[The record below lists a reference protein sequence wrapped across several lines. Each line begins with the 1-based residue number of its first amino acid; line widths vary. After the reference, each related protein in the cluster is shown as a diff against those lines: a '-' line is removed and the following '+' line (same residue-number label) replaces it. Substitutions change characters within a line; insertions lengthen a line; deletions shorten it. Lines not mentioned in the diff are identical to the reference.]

1 MSTSEKV
8 HAPELQEQDTVPQHP
23 ATDILNADALQPRA
37 ETARVESWTPDSAD
51 AGLASASASA
61 SAGATVEGAAA
72 AVPDA
77 GGTSTGAAA
86 DSAGGGATGPASE
99 DAVIEAIATVHD
111 PEIPVNIYELGL
123 IYAIDLYDD
132 GRVKI
137 EMTLTAPNCPSA
149 QELPVQVKEAVE
161 KVSGVASAQVEVVWD
176 PPWDMSR
183 MSDEAR
189 LALNMF

>member
-1 MSTSEKV
+1 MPLETVLHAEHDQAAGATAKV
-8 HAPELQEQDTVPQHP
+8 EG
-23 ATDILNADALQPRA
+23 
-37 ETARVESWTPDSAD
+37 WTPDGEAIHQ
-51 AGLASASASA
+51 
-61 SAGATVEGAAA
+61 EGESKVA
-72 AVPDA
+72 
-77 GGTSTGAAA
+77 
-86 DSAGGGATGPASE
+86 GPASE

-132 GRVKI
+132 GRVRI

-149 QELPVQVKEAVE
+149 QELPIQVKDAVE
-161 KVSGVASAQVEVVWD
+161 KVPGVQSAEVEVVWD

>member
-1 MSTSEKV
+1 MSTSEKL
-8 HAPELQEQDTVPQHP
+8 HAPDVLETNHAVDSVSQEMLDE
-23 ATDILNADALQPRA
+23 DRQPDEA
-37 ETARVESWTPDSAD
+37 EKPRVESWTPDGVAPEAASSPED
-51 AGLASASASA
+51 A
-61 SAGATVEGAAA
+61 
-72 AVPDA
+72 
-77 GGTSTGAAA
+77 
-86 DSAGGGATGPASE
+86 ASE

-161 KVSGVASAQVEVVWD
+161 KVPGVTSADVEVVWD